1 MNTPVHVA
9 AQGRPQGWQGPR
21 PPWHGRYVTLD
32 GMRGIAALAV
42 ALFHFNISQAPHGYV
57 AVDFFFALSGF
68 VLATSYLPRWQA
80 GMGTGEFMLK
90 RLVRLYPL
98 FLVGVAL
105 TTVVGLARLHSGGD
119 TALSLKTILISTGI
133 NALMLPSPLTN
144 TLFPLNVPA
153 WSLFYELVANLAMI
167 VLLFRLPRLGV
178 AVVCALSAA
187 WFVPAVLENGSG
199 NIGAVWHEWPIA
211 LARTLYSFGAGML
224 IARLPQ
230 PEHRPATWAGVA
242 CLVAIAAMLMA
253 DPQFISTTQY
263 DLACALVLSPLL
275 VWCGSR
281 VEPSRRFARSAWFV
295 GEVSFALYAVHWAVI
310 EPMRYF
316 KDDLHYDAVL
326 MAFVFLGACLAI
338 AWLCV
343 RWIDVPARTLLTGL
357 LRRREKA
364 RQMRHAAAHP
374 LP

>member
-1 MNTPVHVA
+1 MNTSVHDA
-9 AQGRPQGWQGPR
+9 AQAWQGAR

-119 TALSLKTILISTGI
+119 TSLSLKTILISTGI
-133 NALMLPSPLTN
+133 NAVMLPSPLTN

-153 WSLFYELVANLAMI
+153 WSLFYELVANFAMI
-167 VLLFRLPRLGV
+167 ALLFRLPRIGIG
-178 AVVCALSAA
+178 VVCAISAW
-187 WFVPAVLENGSG
+187 WFASAVLANGSG
-199 NIGAVWHEWPIA
+199 NIGAVWHEWPVA
-211 LARTLYSFGAGML
+211 LARTLYSFGIGML
-224 IARLPQ
+224 IARMPQ
-230 PEHRPATWAGVA
+230 PEHRPSSWVGVA
-242 CLVAIAAMLMA
+242 CLAAIAAMLMA
-253 DPQFISTTQY
+253 DPHFVSTTAY
-263 DLACALVLSPLL
+263 DLACALLISPLL

-281 VEPSRRFARSAWFV
+281 VEPSRRFARVAWFV

-316 KDDLHYDAVL
+316 KDDLHYNAVL

-343 RWIDVPARTLLTGL
+343 RWIDVPARTLLSGV

-364 RQMRHAAAHP
+364 QRLRHAA